1 MFVESA
7 AASWQRRY
15 GTAEPKGIDPFAP
28 LLRHRSVRRY
38 EDRSIEPEVMQ
49 GLMAAAQSASTSS
62 SLQLWSAI
70 RISDPET
77 RREIGLL
84 CADQKQVHRAPEF
97 FAFIAD
103 HRRLQTVAN
112 EVGEACEGLDYAE
125 FFIMACIDAALAAE
139 RMVCAAE
146 TLNIGC
152 CYIGAL
158 RNDVSGV
165 QALLKLP
172 SGTAPLFGLCLGYP
186 RGEAAIKPRL
196 GQSTVFFDN
205 RYPDEPG
212 IGDFDERM
220 TKFYE
225 EQQMSGETRW
235 SKRSGMRVDNDHLTG
250 REALKPWLEG
260 QGFWRR

>member
-7 AASWQRRY
+7 AESWQRRY
-15 GTAEPKGIDPFAP
+15 GTSGPGDIEPFAP

-38 EDRSIEPEVMQ
+38 EDRPIESGVLR
-49 GLMAAAQSASTSS
+49 GLIAAAQSASTSS
-62 SLQLWSAI
+62 NLQLWSAI
-70 RISDPET
+70 RITDSQI
-77 RREIGLL
+77 RSEIAVL

-97 FAFIAD
+97 LAFIAD
-103 HRRLQTVAN
+103 HRRLQVAAN
-112 EVGEACEGLDYAE
+112 KVGEKGEGLDYAE

-146 TLNIGC
+146 VVGIGC

-158 RNDVSGV
+158 RNGAEGV
-165 QALLKLP
+165 KSLLNLP
-172 SGTAPLFGLCLGYP
+172 DCTAPLFGLCLGYP

-196 GQSTVFFDN
+196 GQDTVVFEN

-220 TKFYE
+220 AEFYK
-225 EQQMSGETRW
+225 EQQMPGDTTW
-235 SKRSGMRVDNDHLTG
+235 SKRSGKRVDNNHLTG
-250 REALKPWLEG
+250 REALKPWLES